1 MKLKTGDQV
10 KIIAGRDRGKTGKI
24 IQVFPGLERVVVEG
38 MNTRKRHIR
47 SRGSKEKGQ
56 VIEFSAPLAASNVQL
71 VCPKCG
77 KSARV
82 GVQSVTEPNGK
93 VKKMRVCKRCKEMI
107 G

>member
-1 MKLKTGDQV
+1 MKLKTGDNV
-10 KIIAGRDRGKTGKI
+10 AIIAGKDRGKTGKVL
-24 IQVFPGLERVVVEG
+24 QVFPKMERIVVEG
-38 MNTRKRHIR
+38 VNTRKRHIR
-47 SRGSKEKGQ
+47 SRGSQEKGQ

-77 KSARV
+77 KRTRV

-93 VKKMRVCKRCKEMI
+93 IKKMRVCKQCKEMI